1 MITFSSAISIL
12 KNAQAL
18 AEKLKSRELNDVL
31 LSLQQELIGLGDQ
44 NLELKEK
51 YDELKKYIE
60 IPDNIDLD
68 DDGFICRKD
77 DVRKYCPSCWNK
89 NRRLALMPKIGNQ
102 FISVDF
108 DTPSKA
114 FRYFCPACDFV
125 VYSNKKRLY

>member
-89 NRRLALMPKIGNQ
+89 DRRLSLMPKLGYQ
-102 FISVDF
+102 FLSLDF
-108 DTPSKA
+108 DKPDNA
-114 FRYFCPACDFV
+114 FQYTCPACEFV
-125 VYSNKKRLY
+125 IYSNKKRLY